1 MKGCGF
7 TAHYFTDNR
16 SLEENRKVHAFR
28 FSGHLLEFTTDN
40 GVFSKTGVDYGTQV
54 ILRAAAEEVLKG
66 RVLDLGCG
74 YGVIGICVKKL
85 FPSCEVVCADINPR
99 AAELAEINC
108 RLNQTECSVVVS
120 DGFSGIE
127 GSFDTVITNP
137 PIRTGKKVIYGMFE
151 DASER
156 LNPGGLFLAVVRKQQ
171 GAESAKRKLED
182 IFGNCTVV
190 RRDKGY
196 WILRSSKLTD

>member
-1 MKGCGF
+1 MVF
-7 TAHYFTDNR
+7 Q
-16 SLEENRKVHAFR
+16 
-28 FSGHLLEFTTDN
+28 HLHTYLF
-40 GVFSKTGVDYGTQV
+40 Q
-54 ILRAAAEEVLKG
+54 L
-66 RVLDLGCG
+66 
-74 YGVIGICVKKL
+74 CVKKL

-190 RRDKGY
+190 RRDRGY